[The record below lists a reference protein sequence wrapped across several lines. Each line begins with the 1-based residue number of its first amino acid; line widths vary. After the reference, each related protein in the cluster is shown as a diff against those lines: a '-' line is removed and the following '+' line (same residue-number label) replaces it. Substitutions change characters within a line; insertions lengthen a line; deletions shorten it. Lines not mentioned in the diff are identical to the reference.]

1 LSKGPFP
8 SDQAW
13 VDDKEHEIAVRL
25 KKLDTETDPKE
36 RRRLERSIARYREL
50 ITLGPKGASL
60 AAERAAATRGS
71 RPSSWWRFETEAEA
85 PRVQRRW

>member
-8 SDQAW
+8 FDQAW
-13 VDDKEHEIAVRL
+13 LNDKEQEVAVRL
-25 KKLDTETDPKE
+25 KKLETESDTIE

-60 AAERAAATRGS
+60 AAERAAATRAG
-71 RPSSWWRFETEAEA
+71 
-85 PRVQRRW
+85 